1 MLKFGKFKAA
11 AAAVWV
17 VENNNTNLSDGLSVN
32 F

>member
-11 AAAVWV
+11 AAVWV
-17 VENNNTNLSDGLSVN
+17 GENNNTNLSDGLSVN

>member
-11 AAAVWV
+11 AVWV
-17 VENNNTNLSDGLSVN
+17 GENNNTNLSDGLSVN